1 MSQSTRVSLLVLSLL
16 GLIGIQTGARAS

>member
-16 GLIGIQTGARAS
+16 GLIGIPTGARAS